1 MAREYIATYG
11 LGNHIGLYD
20 SDGTN
25 NSFHS
30 KLSERSKKR
39 IDKEIEEMINVSLT
53 TMIAIIENNM
63 DQLTIIADSLMNFKT
78 INGELLEEKVNIIFE

>member
-1 MAREYIATYG
+1 M
-11 LGNHIGLYD
+11 YD